1 MQLMNSRP
9 SLPTVGNPATWLV
22 NRFRTAAEGIG
33 DEVADPP
40 AIAAA
45 EADEAHDDT
54 APADA
59 PSDMDSGGAD
69 PAEPGEAPDQDEV
82 IADDLRPDVRKRR
95 RINAVRFA
103 AAAVLAV
110 VLTGAGYE
118 GWLLFQHHQK
128 DVAATQ
134 ALDAAKKYIITLTS
148 VDTNAIDKN
157 FTEVLDGSTG
167 EFKDMYT
174 KSSAQ
179 LRQTLI
185 DNKAAAHGSVID
197 AAVQSA
203 SEDKVDVV
211 LFVDQSV
218 SNGTTPA
225 PQLDRSRVKMTMEK
239 VDGRW
244 LASKVE
250 LP

>member
-1 MQLMNSRP
+1 M
-9 SLPTVGNPATWLV
+9 
-22 NRFRTAAEGIG
+22 NRFRVAAEGIG
-33 DEVADPP
+33 DELPRPP
-40 AIAAA
+40 ASETVETGGAK
-45 EADEAHDDT
+45 DDT
-54 APADA
+54 APDDA
-59 PSDMDSGGAD
+59 ASDAD
-69 PAEPGEAPDQDEV
+69 PDATDTAEPDEV
-82 IADDLRPDVRKRR
+82 PDEHEDVTDDMHPDGRKGRR
-95 RINAVRFA
+95 SNVTRWA
-103 AAAVLAV
+103 AAGVLAAVLA
-110 VLTGAGYE
+110 GAGYE
-118 GWLLFQHHQK
+118 GWLVFQHHQK
-128 DVAATQ
+128 DVAAAQ

-157 FTEVLDGSTG
+157 FTDVLDGSTG

-203 SEDKVDVV
+203 TEDKVDVV

-218 SNGTTPA
+218 SNGAAPA

>member
-1 MQLMNSRP
+1 MNYRRTLRSIA
-9 SLPTVGNPATWLV
+9 NPGTWLV
-22 NRFRTAAEGIG
+22 SRFRAAADGIG
-33 DEVADPP
+33 NEKEYP
-40 AIAAA
+40 AALAAA
-45 EADEAHDDT
+45 EADEAGDDT
-54 APADA
+54 TPADA
-59 PSDMDSGGAD
+59 SPDTDSDGAGSV
-69 PAEPGEAPDQDEV
+69 EPDEV
-82 IADDLRPDVRKRR
+82 PDHDEDVNDDPRPDDRKGRRSNVVRW
-95 RINAVRFA
+95 A
-103 AAAVLAV
+103 AASVLAV
-110 VLTGAGYE
+110 VLAGAGYE
-118 GWLLFQHHQK
+118 GWLLFQYHQK
-128 DVAATQ
+128 DVAAAQ
-134 ALDAAKKYIITLTS
+134 ALSAAKKYIVTLTS

-157 FTEVLDGSTG
+157 FSDVLDGSTG

-179 LRQTLI
+179 LRQALI

-203 SEDKVDVV
+203 TEDKVDVV

-218 SNGTTPA
+218 SNGAAPA

-244 LASKVE
+244 LASRVE

>member
-1 MQLMNSRP
+1 MQLMNDRKP
-9 SLPTVGNPATWLV
+9 LQTVGNPGTWLV
-22 NRFRTAAEGIG
+22 RRFRVAAEGIA
-33 DEVADPP
+33 DVEVAPTAADEPDVAEASP
-40 AIAAA
+40 NQSEQTDKAA
-45 EADEAHDDT
+45 ECE
-54 APADA
+54 
-59 PSDMDSGGAD
+59 GG
-69 PAEPGEAPDQDEV
+69 P
-82 IADDLRPDVRKRR
+82 LRPRKRR
-95 RINAVRFA
+95 RIKLVRAIA
-103 AAAVLAV
+103 AGILAAVLA
-110 VLTGAGYE
+110 TAGYE
-118 GWLLFQHHQK
+118 GWLLFEQHQK
-128 DVAATQ
+128 DVAAAQ
-134 ALDAAKKYIITLTS
+134 ALDAAKKYILALTS

-157 FTEVLDGSTG
+157 FAEVLDGSTG

-185 DNKAAAHGSVID
+185 DNKAAAHGNVVD
-197 AAVQSA
+197 AAVRSA
-203 SEDKVDVV
+203 TEDKVEVV

-218 SNGTTPA
+218 SNGAAPA

>member
-1 MQLMNSRP
+1 MNHRP
-9 SLPTVGNPATWLV
+9 TLRTIANPGTWLV
-22 NRFRTAAEGIG
+22 SRFRFAAEGSG
-33 DEVADPP
+33 NEEAHP
-40 AIAAA
+40 AALASPD
-45 EADEAHDDT
+45 ADEADDDT
-54 APADA
+54 MPADA
-59 PSDMDSGGAD
+59 PPDTDDD
-69 PAEPGEAPDQDEV
+69 PADTARADEV
-82 IADDLRPDVRKRR
+82 SDDDHDEDVTDDRRPDGRKDRRANVVRR
-95 RINAVRFA
+95 A
-103 AAAVLAV
+103 AAGVLAV
-110 VLTGAGYE
+110 VLAGAGYE
-118 GWLLFQHHQK
+118 GWLVFQHHQK
-128 DVAATQ
+128 DVAAAQ
-134 ALDAAKKYIITLTS
+134 ALDAAKKYIVTLTS

-157 FTEVLDGSTG
+157 FSEVLDGSTG

-185 DNKAAAHGSVID
+185 DNKAAAHGSVVD

-218 SNGTTPA
+218 SNGAAPA
-225 PQLDRSRVKMTMEK
+225 PQLDRSRVKLTMEK

>member
-1 MQLMNSRP
+1 VKHP
-9 SLPTVGNPATWLV
+9 PAT
-22 NRFRTAAEGIG
+22 
-33 DEVADPP
+33 
-40 AIAAA
+40 IAAD
-45 EADEAHDDT
+45 ADESHDDA

-59 PSDMDSGGAD
+59 SPEPEPEPEAEAD
-69 PAEPGEAPDQDEV
+69 VTDTVEHEEATDQEEDPLDAV
-82 IADDLRPDVRKRR
+82 ADHPRERPKIR
-95 RINAVRFA
+95 RIKAVRWVA
-103 AAAVLAV
+103 AGVLAAT
-110 VLTGAGYE
+110 LTGAGSE
-118 GWLLFQHHQK
+118 GWLLFQHHQT
-128 DVAATQ
+128 DVAAAQ
-134 ALDAAKKYIITLTS
+134 ALDAAKKYVLTLTS
-148 VDTNAIDKN
+148 VDMNAIDKN
-157 FTEVLDGSTG
+157 FTDVLDGSTG

-174 KSSAQ
+174 KSTAQ

-185 DNKAAAHGSVID
+185 DNKAAAHGSVIE

-203 SEDKVDVV
+203 TNDRVEVV

-218 SNGTTPA
+218 SNAADPA

>member
-1 MQLMNSRP
+1 M
-9 SLPTVGNPATWLV
+9 
-22 NRFRTAAEGIG
+22 NRFRVAAEGIG
-33 DEVADPP
+33 DELTRPP
-40 AIAAA
+40 ASETA
-45 EADEAHDDT
+45 ETDGAEDDT
-54 APADA
+54 APDVTAPDADRDA
-59 PSDMDSGGAD
+59 TDT
-69 PAEPGEAPDQDEV
+69 AEPDEV
-82 IADDLRPDVRKRR
+82 PDEHEDVTDDVHPDGRKGRR
-95 RINAVRFA
+95 SNVARWA
-103 AAAVLAV
+103 AAGVLAAVLA
-110 VLTGAGYE
+110 GAGYE
-118 GWLLFQHHQK
+118 GWLVFQHHQK
-128 DVAATQ
+128 DVAAAQ

-157 FTEVLDGSTG
+157 FTDVLDGSTG

-203 SEDKVDVV
+203 TEDKVDVV

-218 SNGTTPA
+218 SNGAAPA
-225 PQLDRSRVKMTMEK
+225 PQLDRSRVKMTLEK

>member
-1 MQLMNSRP
+1 MNYRP
-9 SLPTVGNPATWLV
+9 SLPTVGNPRTWLV
-22 NRFRTAAEGIG
+22 SRFRIAAEGIG
-33 DEVADPP
+33 DEVIDPP
-40 AIAAA
+40 APEETGAAQPDDSPPDERKGLRINVARWVAAA
-45 EADEAHDDT
+45 TLA
-54 APADA
+54 
-59 PSDMDSGGAD
+59 
-69 PAEPGEAPDQDEV
+69 
-82 IADDLRPDVRKRR
+82 I
-95 RINAVRFA
+95 
-103 AAAVLAV
+103 VLS
-110 VLTGAGYE
+110 GAGYE

-128 DVAATQ
+128 GVASAQ
-134 ALDAAKKYIITLTS
+134 ALDAAKKYILALTS
-148 VDTNAIDKN
+148 VDTNAIDRN
-157 FTEVLDGSTG
+157 FAEVLDGSTG

-185 DNKAAAHGSVID
+185 DNKAAAHGSVVD

-203 SEDKVDVV
+203 TEDRVDVV

-218 SNGTTPA
+218 SNGAAPA
-225 PQLDRSRVKMTMEK
+225 PQVDRSRVKMTMEK

>member
-1 MQLMNSRP
+1 M
-9 SLPTVGNPATWLV
+9 
-22 NRFRTAAEGIG
+22 NRFRVAAEGIG
-33 DEVADPP
+33 DELPRPP
-40 AIAAA
+40 APEAA
-45 EADEAHDDT
+45 ETGGAEDDT
-54 APADA
+54 AADDAA
-59 PSDMDSGGAD
+59 PDTDRDATD
-69 PAEPGEAPDQDEV
+69 PAEPDEV
-82 IADDLRPDVRKRR
+82 PDEDEDVTDEVHPDGRKGRR
-95 RINAVRFA
+95 SNVTRWA
-103 AAAVLAV
+103 AAGVLAAVLA
-110 VLTGAGYE
+110 GAGYE
-118 GWLLFQHHQK
+118 GWLVFQHHQK
-128 DVAATQ
+128 DVAAAQ

-157 FTEVLDGSTG
+157 FTAVLDGSTG

-203 SEDKVDVV
+203 TEDKVDVV

-218 SNGTTPA
+218 SNGAAPA

>member
-1 MQLMNSRP
+1 MNHRP
-9 SLPTVGNPATWLV
+9 SLRTVANPRTWLV
-22 NRFRTAAEGIG
+22 SRFRIAAEGT
-33 DEVADPP
+33 EVAEDTK
-40 AIAAA
+40 AA
-45 EADEAHDDT
+45 EAEDDDVSRP
-54 APADA
+54 PADA
-59 PSDMDSGGAD
+59 SPDTD
-69 PAEPGEAPDQDEV
+69 PGEGSADGEDDQ
-82 IADDLRPDVRKRR
+82 RPSKRKGPRVNVAR
-95 RINAVRFA
+95 WA
-103 AAAVLAV
+103 AALILAV
-110 VLTGAGYE
+110 VLAGAGYE
-118 GWLLFQHHQK
+118 GWLLFQHHQR
-128 DVAATQ
+128 DVAAAQ
-134 ALDAAKKYIITLTS
+134 ALTAAKKYILALTS

-157 FTEVLDGSTG
+157 FAEVLDGSTG

-185 DNKAAAHGSVID
+185 DNKAAAHGNVVD

-203 SEDKVDVV
+203 TEDKVDVV

-218 SNGTTPA
+218 SNGAAPA

>member
-1 MQLMNSRP
+1 M
-9 SLPTVGNPATWLV
+9 
-22 NRFRTAAEGIG
+22 NRFRLAAEGVG
-33 DEVADPP
+33 DEVPHPP
-40 AIAAA
+40 APTTAK
-45 EADEAHDDT
+45 ADGTEKDT

-59 PSDMDSGGAD
+59 TPGAD
-69 PAEPGEAPDQDEV
+69 SDAADTAVPDEARGEDEAVTDDAHPDG
-82 IADDLRPDVRKRR
+82 RKGCRVNVTR
-95 RINAVRFA
+95 WA
-103 AAAVLAV
+103 AAGVLTAVLA
-110 VLTGAGYE
+110 GAGYE
-118 GWLLFQHHQK
+118 GWLVFQHHQK
-128 DVAATQ
+128 DVAAAQ
-134 ALDAAKKYIITLTS
+134 ALEAAKKYIITLTS

-157 FTEVLDGSTG
+157 FTEVLDGATG

-203 SEDKVDVV
+203 TEDKVDVV

-218 SNGTTPA
+218 SNGAAPA

>member
-1 MQLMNSRP
+1 MQLMNNRP
-9 SLPTVGNPATWLV
+9 ALRPAGNPGTWLV
-22 NRFRTAAEGIG
+22 SRFRL
-33 DEVADPP
+33 
-40 AIAAA
+40 AAA
-45 EADEAHDDT
+45 GIEDHVAHPPVNTDTEAEEPDDDT
-54 APADA
+54 TPADA
-59 PSDMDSGGAD
+59 SSDTSNDAAETVEPKTVDDDDSTS
-69 PAEPGEAPDQDEV
+69 EVHPDGREGRRANV
-82 IADDLRPDVRKRR
+82 IRW
-95 RINAVRFA
+95 A

-110 VLTGAGYE
+110 VLTGSGYE

-128 DVAATQ
+128 EVAAAQ
-134 ALDAAKKYIITLTS
+134 ALAAAKKYVLTLTS

-157 FTEVLDGSTG
+157 FTDVLDGSTG

-185 DNKAAAHGSVID
+185 DNKAAAHGSVIE

-203 SEDKVDVV
+203 TDNKVDVV

-218 SNGTTPA
+218 SNGAAPA
-225 PQLDRSRVKMTMEK
+225 PQLDRSRVRMTMEK

>member
-1 MQLMNSRP
+1 MNYRA
-9 SLPTVGNPATWLV
+9 SLRTVGNPRTWLV
-22 NRFRTAAEGIG
+22 NRFRIAAEGTEDAG
-33 DEVADPP
+33 EDVSRPSTE
-40 AIAAA
+40 AAQDA
-45 EADEAHDDT
+45 ESVG
-54 APADA
+54 APAEVEDTDA
-59 PSDMDSGGAD
+59 DGI
-69 PAEPGEAPDQDEV
+69 PDATDDEK
-82 IADDLRPDVRKRR
+82 PETRKDRR
-95 RINAVRFA
+95 GKVARRV
-103 AAAVLAV
+103 AAAVLAI
-110 VLTGAGYE
+110 VLAGAGYE
-118 GWLLFQHHQK
+118 GWLLFQQHQK
-128 DVAATQ
+128 DVAADQ
-134 ALDAAKKYIITLTS
+134 ALTAAKKYILALTS

-157 FTEVLDGSTG
+157 FAEVLDGSTG

-185 DNKAAAHGSVID
+185 DNKAAAHGSVVD

-218 SNGTTPA
+218 SNGTAPT

-244 LASKVE
+244 LASKVD

>member
-1 MQLMNSRP
+1 M
-9 SLPTVGNPATWLV
+9 V
-22 NRFRTAAEGIG
+22 NRFRLAAEG
-33 DEVADPP
+33 VADDVPLPP
-40 AIAAA
+40 VPTSA
-45 EADEAHDDT
+45 ETDGAEEDT
-54 APADA
+54 KPADA
-59 PSDMDSGGAD
+59 TPDSEGAD
-69 PAEPGEAPDQDEV
+69 PAVPDEAPGEDE
-82 IADDLRPDVRKRR
+82 DVTGEVHSDGRKGRR
-95 RINAVRFA
+95 SNVARR
-103 AAAVLAV
+103 AAVGVLAAM
-110 VLTGAGYE
+110 LAGAGYE
-118 GWLLFQHHQK
+118 GWLVFQHHQK
-128 DVAATQ
+128 EVAAAQ
-134 ALDAAKKYIITLTS
+134 ALDAAKKYIVTLTS

-157 FTEVLDGSTG
+157 FTDVLDGSTG

-203 SEDKVDVV
+203 TEDKVDVV

-218 SNGTTPA
+218 SNGAAPA

>member
-9 SLPTVGNPATWLV
+9 SLSTVGNPATWLV
-22 NRFRTAAEGIG
+22 NRFRAAAESIA
-33 DEVADPP
+33 DEAPRPP
-40 AIAAA
+40 APAAT
-45 EADEAHDDT
+45 EADEA
-54 APADA
+54 PADDV
-59 PSDMDSGGAD
+59 PAD
-69 PAEPGEAPDQDEV
+69 EAPDDEAPDEGEGV
-82 IADDLRPDVRKRR
+82 ADDAQPDVRKRLR
-95 RINAVRFA
+95 GNVARWAAVA
-103 AAAVLAV
+103 VLAAVLA
-110 VLTGAGYE
+110 GAGYE
-118 GWLLFQHHQK
+118 GWLVFQHHQK
-128 DVAATQ
+128 DVAAAQ
-134 ALDAAKKYIITLTS
+134 ALDAAKKYITTLTS

-157 FTEVLDGSTG
+157 FADVLDGSTG

-203 SEDKVDVV
+203 TEDKVDVV

-218 SNGTTPA
+218 SNGTAPA
-225 PQLDRSRVKMTMEK
+225 PQLDRSWVKMTMEK

-244 LASKVE
+244 LASRVE